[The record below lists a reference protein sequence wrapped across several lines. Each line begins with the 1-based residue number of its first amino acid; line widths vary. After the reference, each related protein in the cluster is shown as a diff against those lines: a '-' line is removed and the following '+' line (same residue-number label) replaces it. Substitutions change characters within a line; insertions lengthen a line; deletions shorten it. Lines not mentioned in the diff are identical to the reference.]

1 MIPGKTY
8 TPRDVIKA
16 ARRRWAWVVVPFLL
30 LSSASLAFVLSLTHN
45 YRSVATIQVLPE
57 PASNTFVRATVQ
69 PTVGDR
75 LSSIGQ
81 ETLTRTRLER
91 IVNELN
97 LYPELR
103 QSTVM
108 ENVISRMRGDITFQM
123 TDRDV
128 FQVGFT
134 AKDPAVALEVA
145 GQLTALFLEENAR
158 NRGQRAEAAK
168 EFLGGQLE
176 DARRQLEEQEKR
188 LEAYRMEHAGQL
200 PSQLEANTQE
210 LNNTQLRLRDVQA
223 AVGRD
228 RDQRLFLQRQLE
240 LARSPGEPADG
251 SALAGAAAATGS
263 GADSGAAG
271 DTVDL
276 ARAEANLRALELRLT
291 PEHPDVQRARRQV
304 AILQER
310 AASGTGRTGGAAA
323 RYRDPRLR
331 EIQAQIDLL
340 DRQVAGRLE
349 EERALRAKIADY
361 ARRVDATPMRES
373 EMAALSRDYEDTKR
387 LYSSLLQR
395 QQEAN
400 MAADLE
406 RMDIGDRFRV
416 IEPARM
422 PEKPFSPSRRNFFA
436 FGLMLAAAFSLTL
449 AAVMEYRDSS
459 LRTEDDI
466 TGSLRLPVLATIPV
480 LNGTAHGRSR

>member
-8 TPRDVIKA
+8 TPKDVMKA
-16 ARRRWAWVVVPFLL
+16 ARRRWAWIVVPFVLL
-30 LSSASLAFVLSLTHN
+30 GSGALVFVLSLTHN

-81 ETLTRTRLER
+81 ETLTRTKLER
-91 IVNELN
+91 IVSELN
-97 LYPELR
+97 LYPEMR

-108 ENVISRMRGDITFQM
+108 ENVINRMRGDITFQM

-128 FQVGFT
+128 FELGFT
-134 AKDPAVALEVA
+134 SKDPAVSLEVA
-145 GQLTALFLEENAR
+145 GRLTSLFLEENAR

-168 EFLGGQLE
+168 QFLAGQLE
-176 DARRQLEEQEKR
+176 DARQQLEVQEKR

-210 LNNTQLRLRDVQA
+210 LNNTQLRLRDVVA

-240 LARSPGEPADG
+240 LARSAGDA
-251 SALAGAAAATGS
+251 SASAQPAAAAGS
-263 GADSGAAG
+263 ADGAAG
-271 DTVDL
+271 GDVADL

-291 PEHPDVQRARRQV
+291 PEHPDLQRARRQV

-310 AASGTGRTGGAAA
+310 AAAGTGRGSAAGG
-323 RYRDPRLR
+323 YRDPRQR

-340 DRQVAGRLE
+340 DRQVAGRLDD
-349 EERALRAKIADY
+349 ERALRAKIADY

-373 EMAALSRDYEDTKR
+373 EMAALTRDYEDTQR

-395 QQEAN
+395 QQEAT

-422 PEKPFSPSRRNFFA
+422 PEKPFSPSRRNYFA
-436 FGLMLAAAFSLTL
+436 FGLMLAAAFSLAL
-449 AAVMEYRDSS
+449 AAVMEYRDSTM
-459 LRTEDDI
+459 RTEEDV

-480 LNGTAHGRSR
+480 LDGSVHGRSR